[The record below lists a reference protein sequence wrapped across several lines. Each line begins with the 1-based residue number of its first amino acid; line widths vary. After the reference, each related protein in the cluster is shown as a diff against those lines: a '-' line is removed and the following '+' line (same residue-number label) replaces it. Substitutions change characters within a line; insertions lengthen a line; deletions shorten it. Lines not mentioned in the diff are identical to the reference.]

1 MKTRILLLF
10 FLITLIGCHDD
21 EKIPLLKEQ
30 SFQLDSDEH
39 LLRIGIRAGAEWQVT
54 GDSVWCKIRQ
64 VSGDRMDSLLVHVDV
79 NLIESPRETVLRVS
93 DGSEIGEIQIR
104 QAGAT
109 GEYHYRLPTIFHFL
123 SDKDG
128 IMENGQ
134 ESLDEKLERRCLYLL
149 EKANEFFAGR
159 NRRGIDVNIEFVP
172 ATVTPWGTKLEYPG
186 IHWQYHETDEWGF
199 GGIDEQ
205 QFIDNVY
212 GDAEKL
218 WDPTKYINIYI
229 FKLRHAAGR
238 TALPYT
244 PANNQLEGL
253 LTDDRFYLQYPPDD
267 FVPSVT
273 IDKEAIFNT
282 DTTLSNGDYG
292 ESLLVHELGHYLGL
306 LHVFSN
312 HEDIDDFCEDTPD
325 YDRKAYSEWLL
336 TNRNASLEEKRQR
349 IDRNGNPFTSINIE
363 DYYYSY
369 RDEITLDQCKRIR
382 HVLNYSPMM
391 PGPKI
396 PVKLNLECKSKT
408 FQSKHIAM
416 D

>member
-1 MKTRILLLF
+1 M
-10 FLITLIGCHDD
+10 
-21 EKIPLLKEQ
+21 
-30 SFQLDSDEH
+30 
-39 LLRIGIRAGAEWQVT
+39 
-54 GDSVWCKIRQ
+54 
-64 VSGDRMDSLLVHVDV
+64 
-79 NLIESPRETVLRVS
+79 
-93 DGSEIGEIQIR
+93 
-104 QAGAT
+104 
-109 GEYHYRLPTIFHFL
+109 
-123 SDKDG
+123 
-128 IMENGQ
+128 
-134 ESLDEKLERRCLYLL
+134 
-149 EKANEFFAGR
+149 
-159 NRRGIDVNIEFVP
+159 
-172 ATVTPWGTKLEYPG
+172 
-186 IHWQYHETDEWGF
+186 
-199 GGIDEQ
+199 
-205 QFIDNVY
+205 
-212 GDAEKL
+212 
-218 WDPTKYINIYI
+218 YISTNIYI